1 MRTTSA
7 EVLVELDRSRPRG
20 LRAQVEDELRDAIR
34 SGRLTA
40 GTSLPSTRALAA
52 DLGVTRGVIV
62 AAYDQLLA
70 EGYLASRP
78 GSGTVVNAKSG
89 SRAGAR
95 QGAARDDARVA
106 VDFRPGLP
114 DLGLFPRAA
123 WLRATRAALQTLPD
137 EQLGYADPRGLP
149 ELREALADYLGRV
162 RGVSTSSDQVV
173 ICNGFAHG
181 LGLVVR
187 ALRDTG
193 HGPIAVENPG
203 HDGPRTE
210 LEWLGARYRGVT
222 VDADGVVVDEL
233 RRSRARAVVVTP
245 AHQYPTGAVLSAG
258 RRTAIAAWARDVD
271 GYIVEDDYDA
281 EYRYDR
287 HPIGALQGVAPDR
300 VIYSGTLSKSLVPG
314 LRLGWLVLPPGLLGP
329 VVADR
334 QATDH
339 ASSSLTQ
346 ATFARFLATGDL
358 DRHLRRTRRI
368 YWQRRDALIDALARW
383 FPEATTSGIAAGLH
397 LLVTL
402 PTDFDEALVTE
413 HALAAGIRVYPLGK
427 YRTDRRGQWP
437 PAFVLGYGT
446 LAPADMD
453 ASVRLLAEAAAA
465 SRSAGRPRD

>member
-1 MRTTSA
+1 MRTSSA
-7 EVLVELDRSRPRG
+7 EVLVELNRSRPRG

-40 GTSLPSTRALAA
+40 GTLLPSTRALAA

-78 GSGTVVNAKSG
+78 GSGTVVNAKP
-89 SRAGAR
+89 GAR
-95 QGAARDDARVA
+95 APTRRPAGDDARVL

-149 ELREALADYLGRV
+149 ELRRAVADYLGRV
-162 RGVSTSSDQVV
+162 RGVSTSSDRVV

-187 ALRDTG
+187 ALQDSGRG
-193 HGPIAVENPG
+193 LVGVENPG

-222 VDADGVVVDEL
+222 VDADGIVVDDL
-233 RRSRARAVVVTP
+233 RRSQARAVVVTP
-245 AHQYPTGAVLSAG
+245 AHQYPTGAVLSAA

-314 LRLGWLVLPPGLLGP
+314 LRLGWLVLPPALLDP
-329 VVADR
+329 VVAHR
-334 QATDH
+334 EATDH
-339 ASSSLTQ
+339 SSSSVTQ
-346 ATFARFLATGDL
+346 ATFARFLANGDL

-368 YWQRRDALIDALARW
+368 YRQRRDALIDALARW
-383 FPEATTSGIAAGLH
+383 LPEATPSGVAAGLH

-402 PTDFDEALVTE
+402 PADLDEALVTE
-413 HALAAGIRVYPLGK
+413 RALAAGVRVYPLGR
-427 YRTDRRGQWP
+427 YRTDQRTDRP

-446 LAPADMD
+446 LTPADMD
-453 ASVRLLAEAAAA
+453 ASVRLLAEAAAS
-465 SRSAGRPRD
+465 SRTAGRPIL

>member
-1 MRTTSA
+1 MRTSSA
-7 EVLVELDRSRPRG
+7 EVLVELNRSRPRG

-40 GTSLPSTRALAA
+40 GTLLPSTRALAA

-78 GSGTVVNAKSG
+78 GSGTVVNAKP
-89 SRAGAR
+89 GAR
-95 QGAARDDARVA
+95 APTRRPAGDDARVL

-149 ELREALADYLGRV
+149 ELRRAVADYLGRV
-162 RGVSTSSDQVV
+162 RGVSTSSDRVV

-187 ALRDTG
+187 ALQDSGRG
-193 HGPIAVENPG
+193 LVGVENPG

-222 VDADGVVVDEL
+222 VDADGIVVDDL
-233 RRSRARAVVVTP
+233 RRSQARAVVVTP
-245 AHQYPTGAVLSAG
+245 AHQYPTGAVLSAA

-314 LRLGWLVLPPGLLGP
+314 LRLGWLVLPPALLDP
-329 VVADR
+329 VVAHR
-334 QATDH
+334 EATDH
-339 ASSSLTQ
+339 SSSSVTQ
-346 ATFARFLATGDL
+346 ATFARFLANGDL

-368 YWQRRDALIDALARW
+368 YRQRRDALIDALARW
-383 FPEATTSGIAAGLH
+383 LPEATPSGVAAGLH

-402 PTDFDEALVTE
+402 PADLDEALVTE
-413 HALAAGIRVYPLGK
+413 RALAAGVRVP
-427 YRTDRRGQWP
+427 
-437 PAFVLGYGT
+437 
-446 LAPADMD
+446 
-453 ASVRLLAEAAAA
+453 
-465 SRSAGRPRD
+465 

>member
-1 MRTTSA
+1 MRTSSA

-20 LRAQVEDELRDAIR
+20 LRAQVEAELRDAIR
-34 SGRLTA
+34 SGRLAA
-40 GTSLPSTRALAA
+40 GTLLPSTRALAE

-78 GSGTVVNAKSG
+78 GSGTVVNAKSEA
-89 SRAGAR
+89 RALTR
-95 QGAARDDARVA
+95 RPARDDAQVL

-137 EQLGYADPRGLP
+137 EQLGYADPRGLA
-149 ELREALADYLGRV
+149 ELRDALADYLGRV
-162 RGVSTSSDQVV
+162 RGVSTSSDRVV

-181 LGLVVR
+181 LGLAVR
-187 ALRDTG
+187 ALQDSGRG
-193 HGPIAVENPG
+193 VFAVENPG

-210 LEWLGARYRGVT
+210 LEWLDARYRGVA
-222 VDADGVVVDEL
+222 VDTEGIVVDDL

-245 AHQYPTGAVLSAG
+245 AHQYPTGAVLSAP
-258 RRTAIAAWARDVD
+258 RRTAIAAWARAVD

-314 LRLGWLVLPPGLLGP
+314 LRLGWLVLPPALLEP
-329 VVADR
+329 VVAHR
-334 QATDH
+334 EATDH
-339 ASSSLTQ
+339 SSSSVTQ
-346 ATFARFLATGDL
+346 ATFARFLANGDL

-368 YWQRRDALIDALARW
+368 YRRRRDALIDALARW
-383 FPEATTSGIAAGLH
+383 FPEATPSGIAAGLH

-402 PTDFDEALVTE
+402 PADLDEALITE
-413 HALAAGIRVYPLGK
+413 RALAAGVRVYPLGR
-427 YRTDRRGQWP
+427 YRTDRGADRP

-446 LAPADMD
+446 LPPADMD
-453 ASVRLLAEAAAA
+453 ASVRLLAEAAAR
-465 SRSAGRPRD
+465 SRTADRRRR

>member
-7 EVLVELDRSRPRG
+7 EVLVELDRTRPRG

-40 GTSLPSTRALAA
+40 GTLLPSSRALAA
-52 DLGVTRGVIV
+52 DLGITRGVIV

-78 GSGTVVNAKSG
+78 GSGTVVNARSEA
-89 SRAGAR
+89 RAPTR
-95 QGAARDDARVA
+95 RAAGDDAGVL

-123 WLRATRAALQTLPD
+123 WVRATRAALQTLPD
-137 EQLGYADPRGLP
+137 AQLGYADPRGLP
-149 ELREALADYLGRV
+149 ELRDGLADYLGRV
-162 RGVSTSSDQVV
+162 RGVSTSSDHIV

-181 LGLVVR
+181 LALVVR
-187 ALRDTG
+187 ALQDSGRSLF
-193 HGPIAVENPG
+193 AVENPG

-210 LEWLGARYRGVT
+210 LEWLGARYCGVA
-222 VDADGVVVDEL
+222 VDADGIVVEDL
-233 RRSRARAVVVTP
+233 RRSQAHAVVVTP
-245 AHQYPTGAVLSAG
+245 AHQYPTGAVLSAT
-258 RRTAIAAWARDVD
+258 RRTAVAEWARDVD

-314 LRLGWLVLPPGLLGP
+314 LRLGWLVLPPALLEP
-329 VVADR
+329 VVAHR

-339 ASSSLTQ
+339 STSSVTQ
-346 ATFARFLATGDL
+346 ATFARFLADGAL

-368 YWQRRDALIDALARW
+368 YRQRRDALIDALARW
-383 FPEATTSGIAAGLH
+383 LPEATPSGIAAGLH

-402 PTDFDEALVTE
+402 PADLDEALVTE
-413 HALAAGIRVYPLGK
+413 RALAAGIRVYPLGR
-427 YRTDRRGQWP
+427 YLTDRRVQRP
-437 PAFVLGYGT
+437 PAFVVGYGT
-446 LAPADMD
+446 LTPADID
-453 ASVRLLAEAAAA
+453 ASVRLLAEAAAS
-465 SRSAGRPRD
+465 SRTAARRRR